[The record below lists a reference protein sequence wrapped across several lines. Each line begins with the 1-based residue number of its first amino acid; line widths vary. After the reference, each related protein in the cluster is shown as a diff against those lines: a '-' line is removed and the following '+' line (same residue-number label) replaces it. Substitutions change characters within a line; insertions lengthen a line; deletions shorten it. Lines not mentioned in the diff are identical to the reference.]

1 MGSSDPKPPLPSL
14 VVTPADAHGLDAAR
28 SIPTSPTTETEPP
41 LSPAAAITSPLVS
54 DLERWAPAPEP
65 EQPLKPQHERTHSRT
80 GSSGAPQMRS
90 RGPLPSMPRPIGP
103 QEDAKNKIA
112 SYESDVF
119 KAQNWRRWMGINA
132 LNRAASSS
140 TERRSLSSSSTSSQ
154 KHHGPVVS
162 PNPAMDIDV
171 GSSAALETVAVVN
184 PDSDSSRSPSISH
197 AYSSASSVPPSSLH
211 TQEPFSKKTATSV
224 PALLKD
230 ANRPVDPKDTPSR
243 SNSLQDSDAALQHA
257 KQIASD
263 VHSKP
268 SPLQIVRPT
277 PQTKVVKPQPQVP
290 SALLDSR
297 WSASDTTT
305 PMMDDERRNT
315 LSDWDGQGDE
325 SMQILSLAHNN
336 VFTNKD
342 MHAQMRHMR
351 KMPAELRDENTSSRS
366 SKANQ
371 ASPEDW
377 PHSTPARTPSPFSA
391 AGLPRLSSLLRSS
404 QRLDAQSIYE
414 LPASRRGTPD
424 HRPCT
429 PSSSP
434 ASASRPHVW
443 RRRKLRAWNKTLAE
457 DDMESDDEDPHH
469 ARQGGARV
477 YTTPADPD
485 NPEYVY
491 DMLHE
496 NQRGIVLFG
505 VSKRFSSNVLSAF
518 DPSPWTDAQGMNTA
532 LTTLTMQ
539 LPDPTWEWVHPT
551 WMIDMTG
558 NTDEDGWQ
566 YSGSFTGLQFW
577 RRPIQ
582 VSSKAGPQQWWQAF
596 HMFAHYVDANRTAR
610 RESKEATRP
619 DEGIEALMRSIRS
632 RSARWT
638 GKPGIWTFVRRRRW
652 VRLRRRV
659 AHVHLNKGASVMTAD
674 GATVIL
680 PDRNDS
686 TSASFIQAHEKEE
699 EALEPVRKEI
709 EEERA
714 SSLSETEQVIVA
726 LERLRLLLPFFLIP
740 QPQLSELFPSDGPPL
755 HELDAWQHHFRIILE
770 QETCIFNPFF
780 SLGWIQRWLA
790 RDDLRHLTRQLRAQE
805 REYQKAH
812 AHYREAGKTAESAT
826 FLAPPAGQMYDACPT
841 PPPNHPTDSF
851 LQFAHE
857 SSDVRPM
864 IIRKAVV
871 EHNFEMVIILMRLCM
886 VDRLRVSL
894 WLEWLHLSPGPKN
907 MLENDMSDSPLK
919 FVQQEWYRRC
929 ASVHQIHQ
937 LGSTPAM
944 FSPLVERIL
953 RTRIYNFTHSIPILL
968 DVWDILVV
976 HLDDILAM
984 LDHDMSRRHL
994 LQTIQHLASKRFN
1007 TCDPE
1012 ESPNACPQPSDP
1024 RWCPVEPN
1032 VMALPR
1038 IPNLPAP

>member
-1 MGSSDPKPPLPSL
+1 
-14 VVTPADAHGLDAAR
+14 
-28 SIPTSPTTETEPP
+28 
-41 LSPAAAITSPLVS
+41 
-54 DLERWAPAPEP
+54 
-65 EQPLKPQHERTHSRT
+65 
-80 GSSGAPQMRS
+80 
-90 RGPLPSMPRPIGP
+90 
-103 QEDAKNKIA
+103 
-112 SYESDVF
+112 
-119 KAQNWRRWMGINA
+119 
-132 LNRAASSS
+132 
-140 TERRSLSSSSTSSQ
+140 
-154 KHHGPVVS
+154 
-162 PNPAMDIDV
+162 
-171 GSSAALETVAVVN
+171 
-184 PDSDSSRSPSISH
+184 
-197 AYSSASSVPPSSLH
+197 
-211 TQEPFSKKTATSV
+211 
-224 PALLKD
+224 
-230 ANRPVDPKDTPSR
+230 
-243 SNSLQDSDAALQHA
+243 
-257 KQIASD
+257 
-263 VHSKP
+263 
-268 SPLQIVRPT
+268 
-277 PQTKVVKPQPQVP
+277 
-290 SALLDSR
+290 
-297 WSASDTTT
+297 
-305 PMMDDERRNT
+305 
-315 LSDWDGQGDE
+315 
-325 SMQILSLAHNN
+325 
-336 VFTNKD
+336 
-342 MHAQMRHMR
+342 
-351 KMPAELRDENTSSRS
+351 
-366 SKANQ
+366 
-371 ASPEDW
+371 
-377 PHSTPARTPSPFSA
+377 
-391 AGLPRLSSLLRSS
+391 
-404 QRLDAQSIYE
+404 
-414 LPASRRGTPD
+414 
-424 HRPCT
+424 
-429 PSSSP
+429 
-434 ASASRPHVW
+434 
-443 RRRKLRAWNKTLAE
+443 
-457 DDMESDDEDPHH
+457 MESDDEDPHH

-686 TSASFIQAHEKEE
+686 TSASFIQAREKEE

-790 RDDLRHLTRQLRAQE
+790 RDDLRHLTRPLRAQE

-812 AHYREAGKTAESAT
+812 AHYREAGKTAGSAT
-826 FLAPPAGQMYDACPT
+826 FLAPPAGKMYDACLT